1 MLLLSP
7 ILSGIFV
14 AIVLATAGNCEDHRK
29 SKVVGLAF
37 LGIPGGIFL
46 CQSLPLALNALLVFL
61 VAVGGMFGGCSP
73 RAFRRHIW
81 MATVASYLIMSVFAI
96 NQMRDI
102 PRLRER
108 YPLESMAE
116 RLAYESQGP
125 SANRLGQPFLDQPE
139 LRLSDRFELE
149 VAHNQLGWN
158 PFSFNSAAPLDLEDL
173 HKGYVHHFI
182 DSPGFGVGRM
192 IRPSYRRLNRSFIRE
207 PPEEKP
213 HTLPPP
219 AYDDPSREKD
229 YRDPWAAGST
239 TAAAVAG
246 RVVFGKLH
254 LDSLLDFVNQ
264 GHFGYI
270 RDRTQVAGFVPH
282 RFREMPRMP
291 SGTAWQLDTL
301 ELISLLKHA
310 EPVAY
315 VSRELPRM
323 DKLRDA
329 PVRPLTEH
337 ERAML
342 DGLRRGEDLQVRSI
356 SDRLRMLGAIRAAEQ
371 CLRCHEVERGTL
383 LGAFSY
389 KLRLEQ

>member
-1 MLLLSP
+1 MLFGSLLYST
-7 ILSGIFV
+7 IFV
-14 AIVLATAGNCEDHRK
+14 MILLAVAGRSKPHRQAIVCGMAIAGI
-29 SKVVGLAF
+29 VGGLLVMSGVF
-37 LGIPGGIFL
+37 L
-46 CQSLPLALNALLVFL
+46 LNALLALLAAL
-61 VAVGGMFGGCSP
+61 VALANGSNPTAFRNWILGGTALTYLIIGGCG
-73 RAFRRHIW
+73 A
-81 MATVASYLIMSVFAI
+81 YE
-96 NQMRDI
+96 MRDI
-102 PRLRER
+102 PQLRER

-116 RLAYESQGP
+116 RLAYESQAT
-125 SANRLGQPFLDQPE
+125 SANRLGQPFMDQPE
-139 LRLSDRFELE
+139 LRLSDRLELE

-173 HKGYVHHFI
+173 HKGYVHHFAN
-182 DSPGFGVGRM
+182 SPGFGVGRM
-192 IRPSYRRLNRSFIRE
+192 IRPSYRRLDRSFIRE
-207 PPEEKP
+207 PPDDKP
-213 HTLPPP
+213 LTLPPP

-229 YRDPWAAGST
+229 YRDPWTDGST
-239 TAAAVAG
+239 PAAVAG
-246 RVVFGKLH
+246 RAIFGKLH
-254 LDSLLDFVNQ
+254 LDGLLDFFNQ
-264 GHFGYI
+264 GNFGYI

-282 RFREMPRMP
+282 RFREMPQMP

-301 ELISLLKHA
+301 ELVSLLKHA

-323 DKLRDA
+323 DKLREV

-342 DGLRRGEDLQVRSI
+342 DGLRRREDLQVRSI
-356 SDRLRMLGAIRAAEQ
+356 PDRLRMLGAIRAAEQ